1 MITGDQITSYRILTL
16 RKGLELEIKGLRLT
30 SRGRSCYSMIK
41 TEFNFRGNKAK
52 VLALINAYIENN
64 ILSNDGATGSGKV
77 SK

>member
-1 MITGDQITSYRILTL
+1 MITGEQITSYRILTL
-16 RKGLELEIKGLRLT
+16 RKGLELELKGLRLT
-30 SRGRSCYSMIK
+30 RGRSCYSMIK
-41 TEFNFRGNKAK
+41 TEFNFKGNKAK